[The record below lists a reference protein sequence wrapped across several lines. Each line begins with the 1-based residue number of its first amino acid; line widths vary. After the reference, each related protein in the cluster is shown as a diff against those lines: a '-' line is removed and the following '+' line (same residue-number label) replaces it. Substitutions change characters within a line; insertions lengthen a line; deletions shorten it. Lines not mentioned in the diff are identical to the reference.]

1 MGYKRRIMAGI
12 KLLIIISGH
21 LCQIVNCFWSSLN
34 TSKGKQS
41 KFREECINSLY
52 NWLVNEEKSFATTSN
67 CGKFLTALATI
78 FAWKHTKRTRL
89 IVDPNGNN
97 AKDWIIRSQASYCR
111 KKVQRL
117 NEVGDPRSLRYSPA
131 SEKSARIRPG
141 WPCLL
146 QLSNLKQYTIYHSY
160 SKIEIR
166 KLKYNHTNTV

>member
-12 KLLIIISGH
+12 NATIQKYGH

-41 KFREECINSLY
+41 KFREEFINSLY
-52 NWLVNEEKSFATTSN
+52 NWLVNENISFATTSN

-78 FAWKHTKRTRL
+78 FVWQQTRRTRL

-97 AKDWIIRSQASYCR
+97 AKDWKIRSQASYCR

-117 NEVGDPRSLRYSPA
+117 NEVGDPGSLRYSPTSHEIVMIA
-131 SEKSARIRPG
+131 IGVA
-141 WPCLL
+141 LL
-146 QLSNLKQYTIYHSY
+146 IQIKQFKHTILNRSY
-160 SKIEIR
+160 SKY
-166 KLKYNHTNTV
+166 K